1 VSKFLYQLLNVR
13 NMVTMMVCGAIIAAI
28 MYGVSRLI
36 RGTIRLPWRWF
47 ARVALAAIAVAVVVW
62 LPRRYPPRDI
72 LSPALPEL
80 FLRPFWAWVYG
91 LSLGALFS
99 AVALVRRV
107 RAARAAPEDAPSE
120 SAARDP
126 EVDAALKEIRFRL
139 AQAQIDLGRQHVYV
153 LLAPHEDWSE
163 ALVRSAGLQ
172 VFARAPEGPAPVH
185 AYATAEGVL
194 LSVTGASAFGTQDA
208 QGSARLEDLCRQL
221 LARDPERP
229 TVRGIAVLFPISW
242 AARPESVKWAAAVR
256 DDVRAVQRAMKVR
269 CPVFALH
276 VEMETVPGFLE
287 FIDRMP
293 RDFRSSRVGFSVPI
307 STPFSGDLIN
317 RGLTWTA
324 GWFQGWI
331 LNRMSENPLEQA
343 ANNELASLANEVR
356 RFRKRLR
363 AVMEAAFS
371 TPLGAEPLAFHGCY
385 FAATGPGPGEQ
396 AFAAGLLVGAR
407 SRVIAA
413 HLATE
418 WTAEARDEDRRYKR
432 VAIGVGTGGVLLTL
446 ISWLYI
452 INVTQNPLGWI
463 GVVVLGLAWAVAAV
477 RLGSW

>member
-1 VSKFLYQLLNVR
+1 VSTFLYQLSNVR
-13 NMVTMMVCGAIIAAI
+13 NIITMMVCGTIIAGI
-28 MYGVSRLI
+28 IYLVSRLI
-36 RGTIRLPWRWF
+36 RGTIQVPWRWF
-47 ARVALAAIAVAVVVW
+47 ARVALIAAAAAVVW
-62 LPRRYPPRDI
+62 LPRRYPPQDF

-80 FLRPFWAWVYG
+80 FLRPFWVWVYA
-91 LSLGALFS
+91 LTLGALFS
-99 AVALVRRV
+99 ALALVRRV
-107 RAARAAPEDAPSE
+107 RAVRAAPEDAASE

-126 EVDAALKEIRFRL
+126 EVDAALKEIQFRL
-139 AQAQIDLGRQHVYV
+139 GQAQIDLGRQHVYV

-172 VFARAPEGPAPVH
+172 VFARAPEGPAPIH

-208 QGSARLEDLCRQL
+208 EGSARLEDLCRQL
-221 LARDPERP
+221 LGRDPERP
-229 TVRGIAVLFPISW
+229 PLHGIAVLFPISW

-276 VEMETVPGFLE
+276 VEMETVPGFLA

-293 RDFRSSRVGFSVPI
+293 RDFRGSRVGFSVPV

-317 RGLTWTA
+317 RGLTWMA
-324 GWFQGWI
+324 GWFQSWI

-371 TPLGAEPLAFHGCY
+371 TPLGAEPVAFHGCY
-385 FAATGPGPGEQ
+385 FAATGSGPGEQ

-407 SRVIAA
+407 SRLIAA

-418 WTAEARDEDRRYKR
+418 WTAEARDDDWRYKQ
-432 VAIGVGTGGVLLTL
+432 VAIGVGIGGVLLTL
-446 ISWLYI
+446 LSWLYI
-452 INVTQNPLGWI
+452 INVTQNPLWWI
-463 GVVVLGLAWAVAAV
+463 GVVVLCLAWVVAAV
-477 RLGSW
+477 RLSSW

>member
-1 VSKFLYQLLNVR
+1 VGTFLSQLLNVK
-13 NMVTMMVCGAIIAAI
+13 NLVLMMVCGTIISAV

-36 RGTIRLPWRWF
+36 RGTFRLPWRWF
-47 ARVALAAIAVAVVVW
+47 GWIALAAAAAAAIVW
-62 LPRRYPPRDI
+62 LPRRYPPQDI
-72 LSPALPEL
+72 LNPALPAL
-80 FLRPFWAWVYG
+80 FLRPFWAWVFV
-91 LSLGALFS
+91 LALGALFS
-99 AVALVRRV
+99 AVALVRRI
-107 RAARAAPEDAPSE
+107 RAARAAPEGAAPE
-120 SAARDP
+120 SDDRDP
-126 EVDAALKEIRFRL
+126 EVDAALKEIQFRL
-139 AQAQIDLGRQHVYV
+139 EQAQIDLGRQHVYV
-153 LLAPHEDWSE
+153 LLAPDEEWSE
-163 ALVRSAGLQ
+163 ALIRSAGLQ
-172 VFARAPEGPAPVH
+172 VFARAPEGPAPIH

-194 LSVTGASAFGTQDA
+194 LSVTGASAFGTRDA
-208 QGSARLEDLCRQL
+208 QGSDHLEDLCRQL

-229 TVRGIAVLFPISW
+229 PLRGIAVLFPISW
-242 AARPESVKWAAAVR
+242 SARPESVKWAAVVR

-293 RDFRSSRVGFSVPI
+293 RDFRSSRVGFSVPV

-317 RGLTWTA
+317 RGLTWMA

-331 LNRMSENPLEQA
+331 LNRMSENPLEQT

-371 TPLGAEPLAFHGCY
+371 TPPGAESVAFQGCY
-385 FAATGPGPGEQ
+385 FAATGSGPGEQ

-418 WTAEARDEDRRYKR
+418 WTAEARDDDWRYKQ
-432 VAIGVGTGGVLLTL
+432 VAIGVGISGLFLTL
-446 ISWLYI
+446 LSWLYI
-452 INVTQNPLGWI
+452 IDVTQNPLWWI
-463 GVVVLGLAWAVAAV
+463 GVVVLCVAWVVAAV
-477 RLGSW
+477 RLASW